1 MVLTSGDTVTLP
13 SDPFFPAR
21 NKNVTDALSPVIGRL
36 MFALMY
42 SGQAVLIASLLLTQ
56 PGALDQT
63 AMIVG
68 IAGYLGFGAC
78 LAGQSWP
85 GASGPVRV
93 CLTAGMS
100 VCSLLFNLTF
110 SRLDGF
116 TALSLQ
122 IVSAIVIVTV
132 VPSRVAVLWITL
144 QSVLLAWANAWGV
157 SLVYTAL
164 LYPSYTVLQLFSA
177 YLMKILLRE
186 RQQRLEMIR
195 LNTELKSARNAIAA
209 ASQLAE
215 RHRIARDLHD
225 TLGHSLTA
233 LSLELEFARQ
243 VQGQRKQDAL
253 ARAQDI
259 NQQLLSEVR
268 QTVNTI
274 REPQEL
280 GLREQLKRL
289 GDPFP
294 ALDLRVH
301 LDPALTLG
309 PVVGETFLKCV
320 REAVTNAVK
329 HASAPQISVHL
340 SRDAG
345 GARLRIG
352 NALGATVG
360 DDWQEGYGLLGM
372 RERLEAIGGCLL
384 VRRNTDSFQVEAVVP
399 LDPHEETP

>member
-1 MVLTSGDTVTLP
+1 M
-13 SDPFFPAR
+13 
-21 NKNVTDALSPVIGRL
+21 
-36 MFALMY
+36 
-42 SGQAVLIASLLLTQ
+42 
-56 PGALDQT
+56 
-63 AMIVG
+63 
-68 IAGYLGFGAC
+68 
-78 LAGQSWP
+78 
-85 GASGPVRV
+85 
-93 CLTAGMS
+93 
-100 VCSLLFNLTF
+100 CSLLFNLTF

-122 IVSAIVIVTV
+122 VVSAIVIVTV
-132 VPSRVAVLWITL
+132 VPSRVAIAWIVL
-144 QSVLLAWANAWGV
+144 QSLLLAWANAWGV
-157 SLVYTAL
+157 TLVYKAL
-164 LYPSYTVLQLFSA
+164 LYPSYTVMQLFSA
-177 YLMKILLRE
+177 YVMKISLLE
-186 RQQRLEMIR
+186 RRQRLEMMR
-195 LNTELKSARNAIAA
+195 LNSELRAARDAIAA
-209 ASQLAE
+209 ASQQAE

-309 PVVGETFLKCV
+309 PVVGETLLKCV

-329 HASAPQISVHL
+329 HASAPQINVYL
-340 SRDAG
+340 SRDVE

-352 NALGATVG
+352 NALGAPVA
-360 DDWQEGYGLLGM
+360 DDWQEGHGLLGM

-384 VRRNTDSFQVEAVVP
+384 VRRDPDSFQVEAVVP
-399 LDPHEETP
+399 LDPPEEAP